1 VLRKLLIRFK
11 DDGDYFRE
19 IDEERNYFFTEAEEI
34 INRIRDRLA
43 KEKRDDST
51 KSFEFWMD
59 GQCLV
64 ISQVHFDKKESL
76 QKQLEHTILT
86 FDSWEED
93 MRHKY
98 VNTLKEYV
106 EEEKQLFINKEY
118 ATFAIRYDQLFGVSA
133 FEPFPIYLDGSQLN
147 QVYVTMQPLVKTGFY
162 AELEQMMA
170 AIKTALEKLI
180 LDAQNTL
187 EDEQTDFLQ
196 QQKLLEEKV
205 NLLLQDDTA
214 FKQFT
219 QYAGASFQ
227 SVGKHRIEA
236 LCPNFKLYQTV
247 QLVLFSTFVEQ
258 NSFAEAY
265 EIHLTLVKALKDKYD
280 AILSQGF
287 SLANDEMIESLV
299 LSPILQ
305 QYKLDIEKQLQGDEV
320 KEDEPQ

>member
-1 VLRKLLIRFK
+1 MLRKLLIRFK

-34 INRIRDRLA
+34 IDRIRDRLI
-43 KEKRDDST
+43 KEKREAST
-51 KSFEFWMD
+51 KSFEFWLD

-98 VNTLKEYV
+98 VNTLKSYV
-106 EEEKQLFINKEY
+106 EEEKQLFINKEFV
-118 ATFAIRYDQLFGVSA
+118 TFVTRYDQLFGISTFA
-133 FEPFPIYLDGSQLN
+133 PFPICLDTSQLN
-147 QVYVTMQPLVKTGFY
+147 QIYGTMQPLVKTGFY
-162 AELEQMMA
+162 SELEQMMA
-170 AIKTALEKLI
+170 AIKTALEKVI
-180 LDAQNTL
+180 YDAGKNLDGA
-187 EDEQTDFLQ
+187 EKDFLQ

-205 NLLLQDDTA
+205 NTLLQEETI
-214 FKQFT
+214 FKSFT

-227 SVGKHRIEA
+227 SVGKHRIDA
-236 LCPNFKLYQTV
+236 LCPNFKLYQTL
-247 QLVLFSTFVEQ
+247 QLTLFSTFVEK

-265 EIHLTLVKALKDKYD
+265 EIHLTLTSALQEKYD
-280 AILSQGF
+280 AILTQGF
-287 SLANDEMIESLV
+287 ALANDEMIESLV
-299 LSPILQ
+299 LNPVLQ
-305 QYKLDIEKQLQGDEV
+305 QFRIDIEQQLQRDEV

>member
-1 VLRKLLIRFK
+1 MLRRLMIRFK

-19 IDEERNYFFTEAEEI
+19 IDEDRNYFFTEAEGI
-34 INRIRDRLA
+34 IDRIRDRLA
-43 KEKRDDST
+43 KEKRASST
-51 KSFEFWMD
+51 KSFEFWID

-64 ISQVHFDKKESL
+64 ISQVHFEKKESL
-76 QKQLEHTILT
+76 QRQLEHTILT
-86 FDSWEED
+86 FDNWEED
-93 MRHKY
+93 IRHKY
-98 VNTLKEYV
+98 VNTLKEYI
-106 EEEKQLFINKEY
+106 EEEKQLFINKEF
-118 ATFAIRYDQLFGVSA
+118 ATFAIRYDQIFGISA
-133 FEPFPIYLDGSQLN
+133 CEPFPIYLDGSQLN
-147 QVYVTMQPLVKTGFY
+147 QIYGTMQPLVRTGFY

-170 AIKTALEKLI
+170 AIKTATEKLV
-180 LDAQNTL
+180 LDAQKTL
-187 EDEQTDFLQ
+187 ESDQKDFSQ

-205 NLLLQDDTA
+205 NLLFREDTA

-236 LCPNFKLYQTV
+236 LCPNFKQYQTV
-247 QLVLFSTFVEQ
+247 QLILFSTFVEQ

-265 EIHLTLVKALKDKYD
+265 EIHLRLVTALKEKYD

-305 QYKLDIEKQLQGDEV
+305 QYKLDIEKQLQRDEV

>member
-1 VLRKLLIRFK
+1 MIRFK

-19 IDEERNYFFTEAEEI
+19 LDEERNYFFTEAEEI
-34 INRIRDRLA
+34 IDRIRDKLT
-43 KEKRDDST
+43 KEKRAAST

-98 VNTLKEYV
+98 VNTLKDYV
-106 EEEKQLFINKEY
+106 EEEKQLFINKEF
-118 ATFAIRYDQLFGVSA
+118 ATFAIRYDQLFGISTFA
-133 FEPFPIYLDGSQLN
+133 PFPIYLDTSHLN
-147 QVYVTMQPLVKTGFY
+147 QIYGTMQPLVKTGFY
-162 AELEQMMA
+162 SELEQMMT
-170 AIKTALEKLI
+170 AIKTALEKVI
-180 LDAQNTL
+180 YDAGKSLDSSVK
-187 EDEQTDFLQ
+187 DFLQ

-205 NLLLQDDTA
+205 NVMLQEDTI
-214 FKQFT
+214 FKPFT

-227 SVGKHRIEA
+227 SVGKHRIDA
-236 LCPNFKLYQTV
+236 LCPNFKPYQTL
-247 QLVLFSTFVEQ
+247 QLTLFSTFVEQ

-265 EIHLTLVKALKDKYD
+265 EMHLKLTSALKEKYD
-280 AILSQGF
+280 VILTQGF
-287 SLANDEMIESLV
+287 ALSNDEMIESLV
-299 LSPILQ
+299 LNPILQ
-305 QYKLDIEKQLQGDEV
+305 QFLMDIEQQLQRDEV